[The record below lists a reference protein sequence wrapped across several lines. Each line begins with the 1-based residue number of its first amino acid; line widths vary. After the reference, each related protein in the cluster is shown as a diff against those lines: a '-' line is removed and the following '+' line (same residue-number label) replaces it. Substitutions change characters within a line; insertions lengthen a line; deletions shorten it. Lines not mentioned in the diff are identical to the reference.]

1 MKKSF
6 SLCLAFITLLSIF
19 TFALKTTSINVKAK
33 EEISRIDLTLDQEK
47 FDYYFNVA
55 FTEGDMDIFIDEIID
70 SVYKDKYYI
79 DKNNTYIMY
88 CYDETV
94 KDNYDGYYGTGD
106 GTEKLKYDICN

>member
-47 FDYYFNVA
+47 FDYYFNQ
-55 FTEGDMDIFIDEIID
+55 G
-70 SVYKDKYYI
+70 
-79 DKNNTYIMY
+79 
-88 CYDETV
+88 V
-94 KDNYDGYYGTGD
+94 KQ
-106 GTEKLKYDICN
+106 E